1 MTLIITKDGKSSQKL
16 ERTPFGLE
24 DNLQDYIHK
33 NPEAIPLYEIKEDI
47 RLLVLVREFP
57 TESGPIDALGIDRDG
72 ELYLIETK
80 LYKNQDKRQVVAQ
93 VMDYG
98 ASLWSNYHSF
108 DEFLLEV
115 NKGLE
120 KQDQGNIQSRVAEF
134 FGLEDAEV
142 DELLDSMRI
151 NLQSGKFKF
160 VILMDSL
167 HQALKDLIVFL
178 NQNSE
183 FDIYA
188 VELEYYKHE
197 EFDITIP
204 KLYGAQVKKDVSRT
218 TYSKKILSDEEFV
231 SSYQK
236 SGYGEEMEKLIEF
249 FNKVKNDSPF
259 ENVSAS
265 KTPKYL
271 NFYIK
276 GKDCKFTISIH
287 QDPSY
292 RDGNDINFWYDS
304 KYWSKENRNKLK
316 PVLERTLKKVEVT
329 EASDTNYGK
338 FAKWS
343 FDNFSIDKFKEIIEY
358 LSKY

>member
-1 MTLIITKDGKSSQKL
+1 MTLIISKDGKESKKL

-24 DNLQDYIHK
+24 NNLQDYIHK
-33 NPEAIPLYEIKEDI
+33 NPDAIPLYEIKEDI
-47 RLLVLVREFP
+47 KLLVLVREFP
-57 TESGPIDALGIDRDG
+57 TESGSIDALGIDEDG
-72 ELYLIETK
+72 EIYLIETK

-93 VMDYG
+93 VLDYG
-98 ASLWSNYHSF
+98 ASLWSNYRSF

-120 KQDQGNIQSRVAEF
+120 KQEQGNIQARIAEF
-134 FGLEDAEV
+134 FGFEEAEV
-142 DELLDSMRI
+142 DELLESI
-151 NLQSGKFKF
+151 KLNLQSGKFKF

-204 KLYGAQVKKDVSRT
+204 KLFGAQVKKDVSKT
-218 TYSKKILSDEEFV
+218 SHSKKILSDEEFIA
-231 SSYQK
+231 SYQK
-236 SGYGEEMEKLIEF
+236 SGYGKKMEKLLDF
-249 FNKVKNDSPF
+249 FNKIKNESPY
-259 ENVSAS
+259 ENVAAS

-271 NFYIK
+271 NFYIQ
-276 GKDCKFTISIH
+276 GHDCKFTISIH
-287 QDPSY
+287 QDPSGI
-292 RDGNDINFWYDS
+292 DSNVINFWYDS
-304 KYWSKENRNKLK
+304 KYWNKENRIKLK
-316 PVLERTLKKVEVT
+316 TVLEKTFKGVEVT
-329 EASDTNYGK
+329 DTSDTNYGK

-343 FDNFSIDKFKEIIEY
+343 FDNFSIDSFKKGVEY
-358 LSKY
+358 LSKN